1 MTTTKQDAPKVSAT
15 FKENLKTRLSPK
27 EIADYAQTL
36 SEKYIDNVQ
45 LEADK
50 KGLVAEYKAKSD
62 VILGEMGLLS
72 QKVSTQHEWRDVECH
87 WGYNWKTDKKVLI
100 RQDTGEIVR
109 EEKITTND
117 RQKLFPLEKKKEEKK
132 TDAKTKDK

>member
-50 KGLVAEYKAKSD
+50 KGLVAEYK
-62 VILGEMGLLS
+62 
-72 QKVSTQHEWRDVECH
+72 
-87 WGYNWKTDKKVLI
+87 N
-100 RQDTGEIVR
+100 
-109 EEKITTND
+109 
-117 RQKLFPLEKKKEEKK
+117 
-132 TDAKTKDK
+132 